1 MCMKTRVAGERLK
14 YLAWLTE
21 RRELRVVWVRL
32 HTAPVAPLLS
42 HGDPAAGVER
52 PADNQQRREQRACS
66 RRSVG
71 LAGGGVDVL
80 LWVLHCDPLLHKDL
94 SGLYDGMGR
103 GERTVWHAHTSESV
117 PQ

>member
-1 MCMKTRVAGERLK
+1 MG
-14 YLAWLTE
+14 
-21 RRELRVVWVRL
+21 VRL
-32 HTAPVAPLLS
+32 HPAPVAPPLS